1 MTDTACLAPDL
12 KTQPYW
18 WDAAP
23 PSRGSTGD
31 PPAAVDV
38 AIVGGGYTG
47 LSAALELSRSGA
59 SVAVLDSAPIGAGA
73 SSRNGGSVGGGL
85 KLAGFAL
92 EKRLGQDRARQVV
105 AEAMGTL
112 DFLEDLVRRER
123 IDCHFARSGR
133 YIAAWSR
140 RDLDGLK
147 RRAEALRAAG
157 QTGTHV
163 LEAAGQTAEIGSARY
178 VGGMLVPSGAQI
190 HPGLY
195 VQGLA
200 GAAAAAG
207 ANLFGGTEVVAC
219 RRTGSGSELAW
230 SRAGGGAGRLNARH
244 VVVATNAYTGALTP
258 WLRRRIIPVDSYMI
272 ATAPFPAALRRRLD
286 PNGRMFSDTKR
297 LLSYFRMAPGENR
310 ALIGGRV
317 SFGEIDLRI
326 AAARL
331 HRELTAIWPEL
342 ASVQVT
348 HSWKGR
354 VAFTFDYL
362 PHLGERDGVHYAVG
376 CQGAGVA
383 MCSYLG
389 TKLARRILG
398 AAGGDTAFAGPDFP
412 TRPLYRGDPWFLPLV
427 GAGYRALDRF
437 DRAFR

>member
-1 MTDTACLAPDL
+1 MSDSTRIASDL
-12 KTQPYW
+12 ITCPYW

-23 PSRGSTGD
+23 PAEA
-31 PPAAVDV
+31 PAGEIPAEVDV

-47 LSAALELSRSGA
+47 LSAALELARGGA
-59 SVAVLDSAPIGAGA
+59 SVAVLDRLAIGAGA

-92 EKRLGQDRARQVV
+92 EKRLGRERADRIVS
-105 AEAMGTL
+105 EAMGTL
-112 DFLEDLVRRER
+112 DFLEDLIARER
-123 IDCHFARSGR
+123 IDCRFARTGR

-140 RDLDGLK
+140 HDFDGLK

-157 QTGTHV
+157 QADTRV
-163 LEAAGQTAEIGSARY
+163 LEASEQSAEIGSTRY
-178 VGGMLVPSGAQI
+178 FGGMVVPSGAQI

-200 GAAAAAG
+200 RAAEAAG
-207 ANLFGGTEVVAC
+207 ARLAGGIDVRAH
-219 RRTGSGSELAW
+219 RRTAGGMELDW
-230 SRAGGGAGRLNARH
+230 SRADGAAGSVRARQM
-244 VVVATNAYTGALTP
+244 VAATNAYTGPLTP

-272 ATAPFPAALRRRLD
+272 ATAPFPPALRRRLD

-297 LLSYFRMAPGENR
+297 LLSYFRMAPGEDR

-317 SFGEIDLRI
+317 SFGEIDLRV
-326 AAARL
+326 AAVRL

-342 ASVQVT
+342 AAVPVT
-348 HSWKGR
+348 HAWKGR
-354 VAFTFDYL
+354 VAFTFDFL
-362 PHLGERDGVHYAVG
+362 PHLGERDGVHYALG

-398 AAGGDTAFAGPDFP
+398 AADADTAFAGPEFP
-412 TRPLYRGDPWFLPLV
+412 TRPLYSGNPWFLPLV
-427 GAGYRALDRF
+427 GAGYRALDAF
-437 DRAFR
+437 DRTFR